1 MSIAAEKVAEA
12 LALPERD
19 RAYLAHQLIASL
31 DNTADADA
39 EAQWQEVIDRRSRE
53 MEEGKVSSRPM
64 EQVLQDIR
72 LKAVMHLHRRPFYW
86 RGAFSGCRYGK
97 GVMCRRETGRLR
109 DRFGRRASWAWESGS
124 AEAHYL

>member
-86 RGAFSGCRYGK
+86 RER
-97 GVMCRRETGRLR
+97 V
-109 DRFGRRASWAWESGS
+109 
-124 AEAHYL
+124 